1 MTPVQA
7 IFQPDCTPNS
17 HLTPAD
23 ASVAISQLPHSW
35 PILPMTER
43 GRILPP
49 PAKDAGG
56 NWARES
62 RRSAPSRIANPT
74 DYLHAAAASSAT
86 DVRSRLPASRPST
99 SRRGALEPGDAAAA
113 DAPRARRR
121 PGRDAPARCAS
132 ATSGRP
138 RASEA
143 GDAAATDDAFEQQ
156 SPTAIARADTAV
168 AIEPFGRAE
177 TGGDVGDGN
186 DSDSSYNSFTLRL
199 QKKSLFQGESLG
211 LAPVPTADLA
221 ALARA
226 ASPASGEEKNFST
239 TVYRVYRSYY
249 RGNLFQDGN
258 LTALYRTGT
267 NRKMFQHELSKPL
280 FRWV

>member
-1 MTPVQA
+1 
-7 IFQPDCTPNS
+7 
-17 HLTPAD
+17 
-23 ASVAISQLPHSW
+23 
-35 PILPMTER
+35 MTER

-74 DYLHAAAASSAT
+74 DYLHAAASSSAT

-99 SRRGALEPGDAAAA
+99 SRRGRLEPGDAA
-113 DAPRARRR
+113 DAPRAPRR
-121 PGRDAPARCAS
+121 PGTRRAGAVRFGDLGAAEAS
-132 ATSGRP
+132 D
-138 RASEA
+138 A
-143 GDAAATDDAFEQQ
+143 GDAAATDDGFQQ
-156 SPTAIARADTAV
+156 SPTAV

-177 TGGDVGDGN
+177 TAEVGDGN
-186 DSDSSYNSFTLRL
+186 DSDSSYNSFTLQL
-199 QKKSLFQGESLG
+199 HKKSLFQGESLG
-211 LAPVPTADLA
+211 LAPLPAVDLA

-226 ASPASGEEKNFST
+226 ASPASGDEKNFST

-249 RGNLFQDGN
+249 RGHLFQDGN

>member
-1 MTPVQA
+1 
-7 IFQPDCTPNS
+7 
-17 HLTPAD
+17 
-23 ASVAISQLPHSW
+23 
-35 PILPMTER
+35 MTER
-43 GRILPP
+43 GRILPL

-56 NWARES
+56 NWARGVAAA
-62 RRSAPSRIANPT
+62 APRPSIANPT
-74 DYLHAAAASSAT
+74 DYLHAAAALLRDRRPQPA
-86 DVRSRLPASRPST
+86 ASRPGPPP
-99 SRRGALEPGDAAAA
+99 RGGARLEPGDAGAA
-113 DAPRARRR
+113 DAPRPRRR
-121 PGRDAPARCAS
+121 SGTRRAGAVRFGDFGAAGAS
-132 ATSGRP
+132 D
-138 RASEA
+138 A
-143 GDAAATDDAFEQQ
+143 GDAAATDDGYEQ
-156 SPTAIARADTAV
+156 SPTAARSDMAV
-168 AIEPFGRAE
+168 AIEPFGRTE
-177 TGGDVGDGN
+177 TADVGDGN

-199 QKKSLFQGESLG
+199 KKKSLFQGESLG
-211 LAPVPTADLA
+211 LAPVSAVDLA